1 VHVSEDEVFRLI
13 HMVSL
18 FVFLAGAG
26 ATMMPLYRSWNSDD
40 LMAQVYAFQEAGRNQ
55 AGILLP
61 GLILTGVT
69 GIIWAIQADHV
80 DPITTGWLLTM
91 EVLYLVILFI
101 CVPAMAAGLRRA
113 RFLALQAQKTGEV
126 SDALR
131 ETIADRGPIVFGTLM
146 LILIVVTA
154 ALAVTKPY

>member
-1 VHVSEDEVFRLI
+1 
-13 HMVSL
+13 
-18 FVFLAGAG
+18 
-26 ATMMPLYRSWNSDD
+26 
-40 LMAQVYAFQEAGRNQ
+40 
-55 AGILLP
+55 
-61 GLILTGVT
+61 
-69 GIIWAIQADHV
+69 
-80 DPITTGWLLTM
+80 GWLLTM

-101 CVPAMAAGLRRA
+101 CVPAMAASLRRA